1 MTTANLPPTAILQ
14 GPPPNAL
21 LDRVKQWVAMG
32 INPDRLYPALHTV
45 AAAPG
50 SDRWTAHFSA
60 IGEEVAERATQLAS
74 TGNGDTARTAYEE
87 ASFWFFLARFPAPQ
101 TPTSW
106 TAYRRSLDTALL
118 AGSFE
123 TEPLRI
129 VRAPHADGE
138 IIGHLRLA
146 DTDPNTTTPLVV
158 LTGGID
164 VFKADIEIRSL
175 ATALHTVGIS
185 TLAVDM
191 PGTGE
196 APVIAAPGAET
207 IYGTLLDA
215 LANDPEHSRLLNLD
229 AVGVVG
235 LSFGG
240 HWAVR
245 LALTN
250 PRIAASV
257 NISGPLH
264 HTFTI
269 NNVSAAPPPTRAAL
283 AAAVHARS
291 SDIEELQPALAA
303 LSILDG
309 ATGNML
315 DTTRAIPILT
325 ITGGRDEL
333 IPAAD
338 ATLLAEHGH
347 PADTLTYATDRH
359 VASNHWNEHVPF
371 LTNWLHHRLTTT

>member
-1 MTTANLPPTAILQ
+1 MNTSTPPPAATVQ

-21 LDRVKQWVAMG
+21 IDRAAQWVAMG
-32 INPDRLYPALHTV
+32 INPDRLYTALRSV

-50 SDRWTAHFSA
+50 TDRWTAHFSA
-60 IGEEVAERATQLAS
+60 LGEEVAEHAAQFASAGEGAVARA
-74 TGNGDTARTAYEE
+74 GYEE
-87 ASFWFFLARFPAPQ
+87 ASFWFFLARFPAPHS
-101 TPTSW
+101 PASW

-123 TEPLRI
+123 TVPLRV
-129 VRAPHADGE
+129 VRAPYGE
-138 IIGHLRLA
+138 GEVIGHLRLA
-146 DTDPNTTTPLVV
+146 STEPAMPAPLVV

-175 ATALHTVGIS
+175 ATALHNAGIS

-196 APVIAAPGAET
+196 SPVSAAPGAEA

-215 LANDPEHSRLLNLD
+215 LTADPDHSSLLRLD

-245 LALTN
+245 LALSN
-250 PRIAASV
+250 QRVAACV

-264 HTFTI
+264 HTFTTANI
-269 NNVSAAPPPTRAAL
+269 SASPPPTRVAL
-283 AAAVHARS
+283 AAAVHAGSMDVR
-291 SDIEELQPALAA
+291 DLQPALAE

-309 ATGNML
+309 AAGNL
-315 DTTRAIPILT
+315 LTDAQATPILT

-333 IPAAD
+333 VPMAD
-338 ATLLAEHGH
+338 ANLLTEHGY
-347 PADTLTYATDRH
+347 PADILIYANDRH

-371 LTNWLHHRLTTT
+371 LTNWIQRRLAST

>member
-1 MTTANLPPTAILQ
+1 MTTTNLQTAAIVQ

-21 LDRVKQWVAMG
+21 IDRALQWVAMG
-32 INPDRLYPALHTV
+32 IDPDRLYPALRTV

-60 IGEEVAERATQLAS
+60 IGEEVAEHAAQLAS
-74 TGNGDTARTAYEE
+74 VGNDTARTAYEE

-101 TPTSW
+101 TPASW

-118 AGSFE
+118 AGTFE
-123 TEPLRI
+123 TIPLQA
-129 VRAPHADGE
+129 VRARHGDGE
-138 IIGHLRLA
+138 VIGHLRLA
-146 DTDPNTTTPLVV
+146 STDPTSPTSLVV

-175 ATALHTVGIS
+175 AAALHNVGIS

-196 APVIAAPGAET
+196 SPVTAAPGAEAT
-207 IYGTLLDA
+207 YGALLDA
-215 LANDPEHSRLLNLD
+215 LVADPELSLLLKLD

-240 HWAVR
+240 HWGVR

-250 PRIAASV
+250 PRIAACV

-264 HTFTI
+264 HTFTTA
-269 NNVSAAPPPTRAAL
+269 NVSAAPPPTRAAL

-291 SDIEELQPALAA
+291 VDIEELQPALAA

-309 ATGNML
+309 TAGNLLTNARAT
-315 DTTRAIPILT
+315 PILT

-333 IPAAD
+333 VPAAD
-338 ATLLAEHGH
+338 ATLLADHGH
-347 PADTLTYATDRH
+347 PADTLIYATDRH
-359 VASNHWNEHVPF
+359 VASGHWNEHAPI
-371 LTNWLHHRLTTT
+371 LTNWIQKRLTPT